1 MFSEQSERNVIG
13 KCLIDER
20 LFWETF
26 GRLKPEHFAFARH
39 GRIWDAMCRLADTR
53 KPVNR
58 SYVPLVIR
66 GDAGEDT
73 PISMFLA
80 VLINDASD
88 VQEVPI
94 DVETVFSLA
103 SKRYLIDGLEKAKLA
118 ILGADVGVDV
128 ELMKDHAMRAIAA
141 STSDDFDNYMKTY
154 HQWGAEL
161 EAASFKDYESGEGG
175 GIGFSPGLAA
185 IERVMGRLLPGK
197 VIVLAGMSSGGKS
210 ALARQINEAVA
221 VQAQE
226 KNLGYS
232 HIASLEMSGQE
243 SAARHISEKLGIP
256 AFKIEQGGLNP
267 AELEALSNTVAKMKR
282 LPIVLDSR
290 PSMTID
296 DIRSRAM
303 RTKQRRGLTML
314 TIDHILLM
322 KAMQRNQ
329 SLGDR
334 VFDSTM
340 QAKNI
345 AKELDVPVILLSQ
358 VDEKRVLES
367 PSGFPNSTHLFGG
380 QAIQQN
386 TDLTVFIHR
395 PEVVLSKNEPPETPR
410 NKPKEGED
418 TPHQKWVKRMD
429 KERGRAYVY
438 NQKRRGGQGNVKEEL
453 RFDGPTM
460 SFADKD
466 V

>member
-1 MFSEQSERNVIG
+1 
-13 KCLIDER
+13 
-20 LFWETF
+20 
-26 GRLKPEHFAFARH
+26 
-39 GRIWDAMCRLADTR
+39 
-53 KPVNR
+53 
-58 SYVPLVIR
+58 
-66 GDAGEDT
+66 
-73 PISMFLA
+73 
-80 VLINDASD
+80 
-88 VQEVPI
+88 
-94 DVETVFSLA
+94 
-103 SKRYLIDGLEKAKLA
+103 
-118 ILGADVGVDV
+118 
-128 ELMKDHAMRAIAA
+128 
-141 STSDDFDNYMKTY
+141 
-154 HQWGAEL
+154 
-161 EAASFKDYESGEGG
+161 
-175 GIGFSPGLAA
+175 
-185 IERVMGRLLPGK
+185 
-197 VIVLAGMSSGGKS
+197 
-210 ALARQINEAVA
+210 
-221 VQAQE
+221 
-226 KNLGYS
+226 
-232 HIASLEMSGQE
+232 MSGQE